1 MNILIIAGG
10 TGGHVYPALSIANE
24 FQDNGNTI
32 SWIGKKNGLEESI
45 ALREDFSF
53 YPIDARGFLGKN
65 FFAKI
70 SSILFLFK
78 ALIRSFFLMSIIKPD
93 IIISTGGYLSLA
105 PGLIGSLF
113 CPLFIHEQNSIP
125 GLTNRIL
132 HKRSKITFEA
142 FPDTFVNLTDKVKC
156 VGNPIRDDIVNISPT
171 KKSNEAKFNILILGG
186 SQGSKQIN
194 DILINIL
201 LTKQVPSHWSFIHQ
215 AGKLTSK
222 ALKEAYTESGNE
234 FVIKEF
240 LENMAEA
247 YQFCD
252 MVISRSGAMTV
263 SEICSVQKPCILLP
277 LPWSSE
283 NHQYI
288 NAEYLKNMG
297 AAEIIDSDVSNS
309 MQLLELLINL
319 ESDQNRLNS
328 MAYSASKVFPKFAS
342 KNIYKCIYESLTI

>member
-10 TGGHVYPALSIANE
+10 TGGHIYPALSIAKE
-24 FQDNGNTI
+24 FQDDRNTI
-32 SWIGKKNGLEESI
+32 SWIGKKNSLEESI
-45 ALREDFSF
+45 AFREDFLF
-53 YPIDARGFLGKN
+53 YSIDARGFLGKN

-70 SSILFLFK
+70 SSIFFLFK
-78 ALIRSFFLMSIIKPD
+78 ALIRSFFLMNTIKPD
-93 IIISTGGYLSLA
+93 IIISTGGYTSLA
-105 PGLIGSLF
+105 PSLIGSFF

-142 FPDTFVNLTDKVKC
+142 FPDTFNNLTSKVKS
-156 VGNPIRDDIVNISPT
+156 VGNPIRHDIVNVSPIN
-171 KKSNEAKFNILILGG
+171 KSNKTEFNILILGG

-201 LTKQVPSHWSFIHQ
+201 LTKKVPSHWSFIHQ

-222 ALKEAYTESGNE
+222 DLKDAYIKSGNE

-252 MVISRSGAMTV
+252 VVISRSGAMTV
-263 SEICSVQKPCILLP
+263 SEICSVQKPSILLP

-288 NAEYLKNMG
+288 NAEYLKNRG
-297 AAEIIDSDVSNS
+297 AAEIIHSDVSNYI
-309 MQLLELLINL
+309 QLLELLIKL
-319 ESDQNRLNS
+319 ESDHDKLNS

-342 KNIYKCIYESLTI
+342 KNIYKSINESLKI

>member
-24 FQDNGNTI
+24 FQVDGNTI

-45 ALREDFSF
+45 ASREDFSF
-53 YPIDARGFLGKN
+53 YSIDARGFLGKN
-65 FFAKI
+65 FFAKV
-70 SSILFLFK
+70 SSIFYLFT
-78 ALIRSFFLMSIIKPD
+78 ALIRSFFLMSRIKPD
-93 IIISTGGYLSLA
+93 IIISTGGYLALA

-142 FPDTFVNLTDKVKC
+142 FPDTFNNLTNKVKC
-156 VGNPIRDDIVNISPT
+156 VGNPIRDDIVNISPIN
-171 KKSNEAKFNILILGG
+171 KSNEAKFKILILGG

-194 DILINIL
+194 DILVNIL
-201 LTKQVPSHWSFIHQ
+201 LTKRVPSHWSFIHQ
-215 AGKLTSK
+215 AGKLTSEE
-222 ALKEAYTESGNE
+222 LNDAYTESGNE

-247 YQFCD
+247 YHFCD
-252 MVISRSGAMTV
+252 IVISRSGAMTV
-263 SEICSVQKPCILLP
+263 SEICAVQKPSILLP

-309 MQLLELLINL
+309 IQLLKLLINL
-319 ESDQNRLNS
+319 ESDHNRLNS
-328 MAYSASKVFPKFAS
+328 MAHSASKVFPQFAS
-342 KNIYKCIYESLTI
+342 RNIYKSINESLTI

>member
-24 FQDNGNTI
+24 FQEDGNTI
-32 SWIGKKNGLEESI
+32 YWIGKKNSLEENL
-45 ALREDFSF
+45 ALSEDFSF
-53 YPIDARGFLGKN
+53 YSINARGFLGKN

-70 SSILFLFK
+70 GSIFFVFA
-78 ALIRSFFLMSIIKPD
+78 ALIRSFFLIITIKPD
-93 IIISTGGYLSLA
+93 IIVTTGGYLTLA

-113 CPLFIHEQNSIP
+113 CPLFIHEQNSVP

-142 FPDTFVNLTDKVKC
+142 FPDTFNNLTNKVKC
-156 VGNPIRDDIVNISPT
+156 VGNPIREDIVNISPIN
-171 KKSNEAKFNILILGG
+171 KSNETKFNILILGG

-201 LTKQVPSHWSFIHQ
+201 LTKKVPSHWSFIHQ
-215 AGKLTSK
+215 VGKLTSK
-222 ALKEAYTESGNE
+222 ELKDAYTESGNE

-240 LENMAEA
+240 LENIAEA

-252 MVISRSGAMTV
+252 IVISRSGAMTV
-263 SEICSVQKPCILLP
+263 SEICSVQKPSILLP

-288 NAEYLKNMG
+288 NAQYLKNRG

-309 MQLLELLINL
+309 IRLLELLINL
-319 ESDQNRLNS
+319 ESDHNRLHS

-342 KNIYKCIYESLTI
+342 KNIYKSINESLTI

>member
-24 FQDNGNTI
+24 FQDDSNTI

-45 ALREDFSF
+45 ALSENFLF

-70 SSILFLFK
+70 SSIFFLFK
-78 ALIRSFFLMSIIKPD
+78 ALIRSFFLMNTIKPE
-93 IIISTGGYLSLA
+93 IIISTGGYISLA
-105 PGLIGSLF
+105 PSLIGSFF

-142 FPDTFVNLTDKVKC
+142 FPDTFNNLTNKVKC
-156 VGNPIRDDIVNISPT
+156 VGNPIRDDIVNISPIN
-171 KKSNEAKFNILILGG
+171 KSNEKKFNILILGG

-194 DILINIL
+194 DILITIL
-201 LTKQVPSHWSFIHQ
+201 LTERVPSHWSFIHQ

-222 ALKEAYTESGNE
+222 ELRDAYIESGNE

-252 MVISRSGAMTV
+252 VVISRSGAMTI
-263 SEICSVQKPCILLP
+263 SEICSVQKPSILLP

-288 NAEYLKNMG
+288 NAEYLKNRG
-297 AAEIIDSDVSNS
+297 AAEIIESDVSNS
-309 MQLLELLINL
+309 IQLLELLINL
-319 ESDQNRLNS
+319 ESDHNRLNS
-328 MAYSASKVFPKFAS
+328 MAYSASKVFPQFAS
-342 KNIYKCIYESLTI
+342 KNIYKSINESLTI

>member
-24 FQDNGNTI
+24 FQDDEDTI
-32 SWIGKKNGLEESI
+32 FWIGKKNSLEENI
-45 ALREDFSF
+45 ALREDFLF
-53 YPIDARGFLGKN
+53 FPINARGFLGKN

-70 SSILFLFK
+70 SSIFFLFA
-78 ALIRSFFLMSIIKPD
+78 ALIRSFFLIRNIKPD
-93 IIISTGGYLSLA
+93 IVISTGGYLSLA

-113 CPLFIHEQNSIP
+113 CPLFIHEQNSIS
-125 GLTNRIL
+125 GLANRIL

-142 FPDTFVNLTDKVKC
+142 FPDTFNNLKNKVKC
-156 VGNPIRDDIVNISPT
+156 VGNPIRDDILNIHPIN
-171 KKSNEAKFNILILGG
+171 KSNEGKFNILILGG

-201 LTKQVPSHWSFIHQ
+201 LTKKIPSHWSFIHQ

-222 ALKEAYTESGNE
+222 ELKDAYTESGNE
-234 FVIKEF
+234 YVIKEF
-240 LENMAEA
+240 LENISEA

-252 MVISRSGAMTV
+252 IVISRSGAMTV
-263 SEICSVQKPCILLP
+263 SEICAVQKPSILLP

-283 NHQYI
+283 NHQYT
-288 NAEYLKNMG
+288 NAEYLKNKG

-309 MQLLELLINL
+309 TQLLELLINL
-319 ESDQNRLNS
+319 ENDHNRLS
-328 MAYSASKVFPKFAS
+328 TMAYSASKVFPQFAS
-342 KNIYKCIYESLTI
+342 KNIYRSINEYLTI

>member
-24 FQDNGNTI
+24 FQDDGNII

-70 SSILFLFK
+70 SAIFFLFR
-78 ALIRSFFLMSIIKPD
+78 ALIRSFFLMSTIKPD
-93 IIISTGGYLSLA
+93 FIISTGGYISLA
-105 PGLIGSLF
+105 PGLIGSFF

-142 FPDTFVNLTDKVKC
+142 FPDTFDHLTNKVKC
-156 VGNPIRDDIVNISPT
+156 VGNPIRDDIVNLSPIN
-171 KKSNEAKFNILILGG
+171 KSNGTKFNILILGG

-201 LTKQVPSHWSFIHQ
+201 LTKKVPSHWSFIHQ

-222 ALKEAYTESGNE
+222 ELQDAYIGSGNE

-240 LENMAEA
+240 LENIAEA

-263 SEICSVQKPCILLP
+263 SEICSVQKPSILLP

-288 NAEYLKNMG
+288 NAEYLKNRG
-297 AAEIIDSDVSNS
+297 AAEIIDSDVSNY

-319 ESDQNRLNS
+319 ERDHNRLNS
-328 MAYSASKVFPKFAS
+328 MAYSASKVFPEFAA
-342 KNIYKCIYESLTI
+342 KNIYKSINESLKI